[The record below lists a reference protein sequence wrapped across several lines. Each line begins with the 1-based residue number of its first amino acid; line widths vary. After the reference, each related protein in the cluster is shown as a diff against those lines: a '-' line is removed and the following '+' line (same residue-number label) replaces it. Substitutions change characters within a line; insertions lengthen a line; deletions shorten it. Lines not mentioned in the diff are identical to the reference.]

1 MRIKISINAFAVPDV
16 QAREKGNSIWGVI
29 LLPHSYIKQKQEIE
43 QKKER
48 IKYYEEILK
57 FRESRY
63 PQELMSQ
70 L

>member
-1 MRIKISINAFAVPDV
+1 MNSQYLMYKHVR
-16 QAREKGNSIWGVI
+16 RET
-29 LLPHSYIKQKQEIE
+29 PYESYIKQKQETE
-43 QKKER
+43 QQKER